1 MRWILRNKMKDTA
14 QRIAGFKDSIF
25 GVISRLAREHNAV
38 NLGQGFPD
46 FDGPEWLKEAAYKKM
61 QEGHNQYAPFQG
73 SVRLRQEVSNYYQ
86 KYYQLNYNP
95 ESQITISVGAT
106 EAIYLVITALV
117 NPGDEVVVLEPFYD
131 SYVASIK
138 MAGGIPVPVTMHAPD
153 FTVDEKE
160 LEKAISPRTKLLIL
174 NNPHNP
180 SGKVWTKEE
189 LLSAANV
196 AIKND
201 LYVMSDE
208 VYEFLLFDGAKHI
221 PTATLEGM
229 FDRTITVSSAGKTF
243 GLTGWK
249 IGWICA
255 NEKVTQACRL
265 IHQYV
270 TFSVS
275 TPMQEAVAD
284 ALTRLPDYL
293 PGFVELYKSKRDFFY
308 AELMKLGFDFNIPKG
323 TYFMMVPITGKT
335 DLRDVDFAM
344 KLIQEKQVA
353 TVPPSAFYLKSTEG
367 EKFLRFCFAKKE
379 ETLKQ
384 AALNLQGL

>member
-1 MRWILRNKMKDTA
+1 MKETA
-14 QRIAGFKDSIF
+14 ERIAGFKDSIF
-25 GVISRLAREHNAV
+25 GVISKLAREHNAV

-46 FDGPEWLKEAAYKKM
+46 FDGPEWLKDVAYKKM
-61 QEGHNQYAPFQG
+61 QEGHNQYAPFSG
-73 SVRLRQEVSNYYQ
+73 TAHLRQEVSNYYQ
-86 KYYQLNYNP
+86 KFYNLKYNT
-95 ESQITISVGAT
+95 ESQITITVGAT

-138 MAGGIPVPVTMHAPD
+138 MAGVIPDPVTMQAPEIS
-153 FTVDEKE
+153 VDEKE
-160 LEKAISPRTKLLIL
+160 LQKAITSRTKLLIL

-180 SGKVWTKEE
+180 SGKVWSREE
-189 LLSAANV
+189 LTMVAKL

-201 LYVMSDE
+201 VYVMSDE

-221 PTATLEGM
+221 PTATLDDM

-255 NEKVTQACRL
+255 NEKVSHACRL

-284 ALTRLPDYL
+284 ALSKLPEYL
-293 PGFVELYKSKRDFFY
+293 PGFVELYKGKRDYFY
-308 AELMKLGFDFNIPKG
+308 SEMKKMGFDFKIPTG
-323 TYFMMVPITGKT
+323 TYFMMVPISTKT

-344 KLIQEKQVA
+344 KLITEKHVA

-367 EKFLRFCFAKKE
+367 EKYLRFCFAKKE

-384 AALNLQGL
+384 AVQNLQGL